1 MPLFRRV
8 RRLALL
14 LTLSSLGWAQAA
26 SFSGP
31 VTVSLIAPGGATS
44 DGGATLNSGPIDF
57 VQSIGPAGTILPGDG
72 TDIGGYMLSLE
83 SITLSGT
90 SLLVQVA
97 EGSSDGTTGYL
108 GAGGQHARYVFDD
121 LNVAGSTIT
130 GLTFTATDNFGAGSF
145 VGISNLAAFTAG
157 NGIQLSSPHSVV
169 LALDQIHFA
178 DRGQGESNNFATFR
192 IDLQTAPVPEP
203 ATAALAILGLAA
215 MSMSRQLR
223 RA

>member
-14 LTLSSLGWAQAA
+14 LTLSGLGWAQAA

-44 DGGATLNSGPIDF
+44 DGGVTLTGGP
-57 VQSIGPAGTILPGDG
+57 VNVTQSIGPDGTILPGDG
-72 TDIGGYMLSLE
+72 AIGGYMLSPE

-90 SLLVQVA
+90 SLLVKVA

-108 GAGGQHARYVFDD
+108 GASGQHARYVFDD

-157 NGIQLSSPHSVV
+157 NGIQLTSPHSVV
-169 LALDQIHFA
+169 LALDLIHFA
-178 DRGQGESNNFATFR
+178 DRGQGESNNFANFR
-192 IDLQTAPVPEP
+192 IDLKTAPVPEP
-203 ATAALAILGLAA
+203 ATAALTIIGLVA
-215 MSMSRQLR
+215 MGMSLQLR
-223 RA
+223 RT